1 MLTVL
6 AALALNPANLLEFST
21 RQWASTPEL
30 RIEDAYKW
38 LYHAT
43 LGGEH
48 AIRDATGPREWLARE
63 WASLSEPLS
72 DEPLVVPLD
81 PEGRI
86 LRVNLR
92 PYKRRGG
99 DREMLLAVFV
109 ASAERFRPTKS
120 VFLDAWNAL
129 GQRLAKGE
137 IGKLT
142 KSEWDRLDRSCAA
155 LSYPPIHHSAAYS
168 AAYSPA
174 YRVVLGEMW
183 LPPSGLN
190 AQLPHKAR

>member
-6 AALALNPANLLEFST
+6 AALALVPTSLLDFST
-21 RQWASTPEL
+21 RQWAATPEF

-48 AIRDATGPREWLARE
+48 AIQDPEGPRNWLASE
-63 WASLSEPLS
+63 WGSLTEALP

-81 PEGRI
+81 PSGKI

-92 PYKRRGG
+92 PYKQRGG

-109 ASAERFRPTKS
+109 ASAERFRPTKQT
-120 VFLDAWNAL
+120 FLDIWSEL
-129 GQRLAKGE
+129 GQRLAKNA

-142 KSEWDRLDRSCAA
+142 KSEWNRLDRSCAA
-155 LSYPPIHHSAAYS
+155 LSYPPIHHSAAY
-168 AAYSPA
+168 AATYRPA
-174 YRVVLGEMW
+174 YRVILSEMW
-183 LPPSGLN
+183 LPPNGERLVP
-190 AQLPHKAR
+190 AQ